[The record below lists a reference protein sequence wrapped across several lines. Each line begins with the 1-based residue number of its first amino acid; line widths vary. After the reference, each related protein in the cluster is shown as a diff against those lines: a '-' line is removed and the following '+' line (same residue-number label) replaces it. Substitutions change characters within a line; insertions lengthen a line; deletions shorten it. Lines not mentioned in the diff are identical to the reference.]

1 MVTLMSLKKAE
12 IAGGVDSLLEK
23 LHGLLSGNDVMHI
36 WDILSDVKEYSGK
49 GGKRIAKRMKDLDDF
64 YNDPEVSVYD
74 TSDKPIID
82 SFGRDIESYKI
93 PVSQS
98 KGGYHDEADK

>member
-1 MVTLMSLKKAE
+1 MSLKKAE

-23 LHGLLSGNDVMHI
+23 LHGLLIGNDVIHI
-36 WDILSDVKEYSGK
+36 WDILSDIEQYSGK

-74 TSDKPIID
+74 TSDKPTID
-82 SFGRDIESYKI
+82 SFGRDVESYKI
-93 PVSQS
+93 PVE
-98 KGGYHDEADK
+98 GC

>member
-23 LHGLLSGNDVMHI
+23 LHGLLSGNDVIHI
-36 WDILSDVKEYSGK
+36 WDILTDVKLYSGK

-64 YNDPEVSVYD
+64 YNDPKVQDY
-74 TSDKPIID
+74 TPDKPIID

-93 PVSQS
+93 PVE
-98 KGGYHDEADK
+98 DE

>member
-36 WDILSDVKEYSGK
+36 CDILSYV
-49 GGKRIAKRMKDLDDF
+49 
-64 YNDPEVSVYD
+64 
-74 TSDKPIID
+74 
-82 SFGRDIESYKI
+82 
-93 PVSQS
+93 
-98 KGGYHDEADK
+98 